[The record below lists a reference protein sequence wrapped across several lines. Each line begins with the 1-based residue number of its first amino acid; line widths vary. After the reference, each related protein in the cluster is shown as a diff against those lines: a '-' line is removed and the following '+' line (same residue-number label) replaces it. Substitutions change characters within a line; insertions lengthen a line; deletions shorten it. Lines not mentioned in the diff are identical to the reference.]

1 MKKEF
6 SLRGK
11 CDFCWETTEVHCAAE
26 YNEWICND
34 CDNQI
39 ISKYSLSAA
48 QLPQVRI
55 N

>member
-6 SLRGK
+6 VLRGE
-11 CDFCWETTEVHCAAE
+11 CDFCLETTEVHCAGE
-26 YNEWICND
+26 YSEWICND
-34 CDNQI
+34 CDDQI